1 MKYLNQ
7 LFLLTLFL
15 FCSSVESQVRTIL
28 PFNDDW
34 KFSFV
39 YTSSKDYKD
48 KIVNLPHTWN
58 VKDLAFERTSAV
70 YRKEFHAEQNWSE
83 KRVFV
88 YFEGVN
94 TVANVFVNKKYIG
107 EHKGGYTAFV
117 FEITDMLKYGD
128 TNSINVMASNSYRLD
143 VLPLNGDF
151 NVFGGIHRPVK
162 LIITDKNCISPL
174 DFGSSGV
181 YIATQEVSE
190 KNATIK
196 VKTLISAKQK
206 SEKLRLK
213 AVLKENNGKIIE
225 QQLSK
230 VSDSVVFHHFS
241 VAKPHLWNAIKDPYL
256 YKMDIQLLDGD
267 KVIDQVSENFGLRS
281 FHVDAD
287 KGFFLNGKYYDLYG
301 MGYHEDTFEH
311 ASAYLPEDYET
322 DERLFTEIGMTALR
336 LTHYPHGKPIYE
348 WADKYGMVLW
358 TEIPLIGFGG
368 NVGEGYVN
376 SPELNKHIEQMLLEM
391 VRQNY
396 NHPSVFFWG
405 LKNELTVNF
414 DNSNAFLVKMNGIV
428 KKEDPTRKTVLAT
441 HLDTGAFENS
451 TDLVAWNKYFGW
463 YEGEPDNIG
472 KWMDKK
478 HTQIPNR
485 PISLSEYGAGASI
498 NSHSIDLKKPIT
510 TAKFHPEGW
519 QTYFHEKHWKQ
530 LVERPYI
537 WGKFIWVFS
546 DFSSH
551 VRNEGDTPGIND
563 KGLVTYDKKTRKD
576 AFYFYKAN
584 WNAAPMV
591 YITERRFVE
600 RSEKVTAI
608 KVFSNCDKVELYIN
622 TTKIGTKY
630 PDKFKTVVWES
641 VGLVSGK
648 NKIKVVAFKGKER
661 YEDTCVWSLK

>member
-1 MKYLNQ
+1 MRYPNLLLI
-7 LFLLTLFL
+7 LFMAL
-15 FCSSVESQVRTIL
+15 FCSKAQSQDRTVL

-34 KFSFV
+34 NFSFV
-39 YTSSKDYKD
+39 YTSSKDYKV
-48 KIVNLPHTWN
+48 KTVNLPHTWN
-58 VKDLAFERTSAV
+58 AKDLAFERTAAV

-117 FEITDMLKYGD
+117 FEITKMLKYGE

-174 DFGSSGV
+174 DFASSGV
-181 YIATQEVSE
+181 YVSTKEVS
-190 KNATIK
+190 KTSAAIK

-206 SEKLRLK
+206 SNNLQVK
-213 AVLKENNGKIIE
+213 AILKETNGKIVD

-230 VSDSVVFHHFS
+230 VSDSVVFHNFS
-241 VAKPHLWNAIKDPYL
+241 VAKPHLWNAKKDPYL
-256 YKMDIQLLDGD
+256 YKMEIQLFDGD
-267 KVIDQVSENFGLRS
+267 RMVDHITENFGLRS
-281 FHVDAD
+281 FDVDPE
-287 KGFFLNGKYYDLYG
+287 KGFFLNDNYYDLYG
-301 MGYHEDTFEH
+301 LGYHEDTFER
-311 ASAYLPEDYET
+311 ASAYLPGDYET
-322 DERLFTEIGMTALR
+322 DERLFEEIGMSALR
-336 LTHYPHGKPIYE
+336 LTHYPHGKPIYD

-376 SPELNKHIEQMLLEM
+376 SPELDKNIQQMLLEM

-405 LKNELTVNF
+405 LKNELTINF
-414 DNSNAFLVKMNGIV
+414 DNANEILSKMNEMV
-428 KKEDPTRKTVLAT
+428 KKEDPFRKTVLAT
-441 HLDTGAFENS
+441 HLDTGAFENI

-463 YEGEPDNIG
+463 YEGKPDDIG

-478 HTQIPNR
+478 HAEIPNR

-498 NSHSIDLKKPIT
+498 NFHSLELKKPVT
-510 TAKFHPEGW
+510 TAKLHPEGW
-519 QTYFHEKHWKQ
+519 QTHFHETHWKQ
-530 LVERPYI
+530 LVKRPYI
-537 WGKFIWVFS
+537 WGKFVWVS
-546 DFSSH
+546 ADFSSH
-551 VRNEGDTPGIND
+551 IRNEGDTPGIND
-563 KGLVTYDKKTRKD
+563 KGLVTYDKKTKKD

-584 WNAAPMV
+584 WNTDPMV

-600 RSEKVTAI
+600 RSEKSNPI
-608 KVFSNCDKVELYIN
+608 KIFSNCDKVELYIN
-622 TTKIGTKY
+622 TIKIGTKY

-641 VGLVSGK
+641 VELTSGT
-648 NKIKVVAFKGKER
+648 NHIKVIAHKGKVKL
-661 YEDTCVWSLK
+661 EDNCNWNVK